1 MLDKAMTG
9 EIKVL
14 EVDEHEDGS
23 ATLTMKISEETRN
36 QIFEFVFIE
45 LIKKGLEGKDQC
57 LTTTTHT

>member
-9 EIKVL
+9 KIKVL

>member
-1 MLDKAMTG
+1 MSDKVMTG

-23 ATLTMKISEETRN
+23 ATLTIEMSEETRS
-36 QIFEFVFIE
+36 QIFEFGFIQ
-45 LIKKGLEGKDQC
+45 LIKKGLEGEDQC